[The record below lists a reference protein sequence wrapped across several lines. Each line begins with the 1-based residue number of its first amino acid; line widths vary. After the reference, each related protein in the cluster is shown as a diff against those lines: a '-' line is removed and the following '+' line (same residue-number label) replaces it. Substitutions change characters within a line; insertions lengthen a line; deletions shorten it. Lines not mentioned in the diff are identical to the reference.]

1 MLYSRDNREL
11 DLLLFWEVCDF
22 VSRVDRVLSRPGGSL
37 LLAGRSGV
45 GRHTAT
51 SLVSHML
58 GYTLFTPKIS
68 RGYTLKQF
76 SNDLKTVTY
85 NFLQHALTDNCIVLA
100 IVLIVFPLLLYQVF
114 PFQI

>member
-11 DLLLFWEVCDF
+11 DLLLFREVCDF
-22 VSRVDRVLSRPGGSL
+22 VSRVDRVLSQPGGSL

-51 SLVSHML
+51 SLVSHMH

-68 RGYTLKQF
+68 RGYGLKHF
-76 SNDLKTVTY
+76 NNDLKTVIVEDCIGSFVG
-85 NFLQHALTDNCIVLA
+85 NLTVYP
-100 IVLIVFPLLLYQVF
+100 VTVYQTCCF
-114 PFQI
+114 TF